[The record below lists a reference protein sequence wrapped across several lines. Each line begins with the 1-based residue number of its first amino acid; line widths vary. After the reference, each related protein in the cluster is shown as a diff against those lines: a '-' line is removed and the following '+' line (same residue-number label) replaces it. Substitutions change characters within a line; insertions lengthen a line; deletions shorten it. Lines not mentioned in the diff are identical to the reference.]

1 MTTTT
6 QPIRTLLYAPADDQ
20 RKLSSLAR
28 QPADAIVADLEDAVH
43 PSRSDVA
50 LQMSAEFVGNY
61 IGTSRLFVR
70 VNKGLDAVIM
80 GTRAVVHPNLF
91 GIVLPK
97 VESPRELIEAD
108 AVLHALEAERGL
120 PTGHIALLA
129 LIETPSGLQNINA
142 ILRDAPARML
152 TCALGTGDLGTI
164 LGIDSARDMSPFTYA
179 RSALVMACSAASL
192 APPLDGPFLRF
203 RNHSALQAD
212 SALSRGLGMQ
222 GRAAIHPDQ
231 LSYIH
236 QSYGGLGSI
245 QEEEYRS
252 IVKAFEAAQA
262 EGNSAIDVDG
272 IFVDKPIYEQA
283 LRQLRRGE
291 TDHA

>member
-1 MTTTT
+1 MTIAE
-6 QPIRTLLYAPADDQ
+6 PIRTLLYAPADDQ

-28 QPADAIVADLEDAVH
+28 QTADAIVVDLEDAVH
-43 PSRSDVA
+43 PSRADLA
-50 LQMSAEFVGNY
+50 LQMSAEFVGTY
-61 IGTSRLFVR
+61 AGPSRLFVR
-70 VNKGLDAVIM
+70 VNKGMAALVA

-97 VESPRELIEAD
+97 VESARELIEAD
-108 AVLHALEAERGL
+108 AVLHALEAERGIAS
-120 PTGHIALLA
+120 GQIALLA
-129 LIETPSGLQNINA
+129 LIETPLALQNVDA

-164 LGIDSARDMSPFTYA
+164 LGIDSARDMLPFTYA
-179 RSALVMACSAASL
+179 RSALVMACSAALL
-192 APPLDGPFLRF
+192 APPIDGPFLRF
-203 RNHSALQAD
+203 RNHKALQAD
-212 SALSRGLGMQ
+212 SAFSRGLGMQ

-231 LSYIH
+231 LPYIL
-236 QSYGGLGSI
+236 QSYGGLGSM
-245 QEEEYRS
+245 QEDEYRA

-262 EGNSAIDVDG
+262 EGSAAIDVDG

-291 TDHA
+291 TDNA